1 MTKIYIGNLS
11 YQTTEQQIET
21 AFKEYGQ
28 VQSVSIIRDPQTG
41 DSRGFGFVE
50 MDDQANAQA
59 AIAVLNG
66 QTFDGRTVTVN
77 LARPKADRRG
87 DSRQSRR
94 RY

>member
-59 AIAVLNG
+59 AIAGLNG

-77 LARPKADRRG
+77 LARPKSDRRG
-87 DSRQSRR
+87 DSSQRRR